1 VSIRQASFDADPL
14 LLNCSNG
21 TVNLRS
27 GSFQPHARTDFL
39 TRIAPAVY
47 VPGATS
53 PTWSRFLDRI
63 FDGNADLIAFVQRA
77 LGYSLTGDVSE
88 RAMFILY
95 GAGRNGKS
103 TLVETVARILGDYA
117 ATSSADMVSAR
128 KGDPGI
134 PVDLA
139 RLQGVRF
146 TMASETGEYSR
157 LDEARVKHIT
167 GGDRITARYLHRNPF
182 EFDPAF
188 KIWLSTNYQP
198 TIRGVDEGIWDR
210 IRLIPFTVRIPDS
223 EVDRYLKDKLLREA
237 PGILNWMIE
246 GCLAWQQRGLDT
258 VDSVVAAT
266 REYRAS
272 QDSVGGFLAES
283 CVMDAQSSIPV
294 GELYAAYEEWAKA
307 SGEFTVSKR
316 ALTNRM
322 RDRGFVIE
330 KMGPR
335 NMMSIQGVR
344 LPFASEGG
352 SVKSTM
358 YAIRH

>member
-1 VSIRQASFDADPL
+1 
-14 LLNCSNG
+14 
-21 TVNLRS
+21 
-27 GSFQPHARTDFL
+27 
-39 TRIAPAVY
+39 
-47 VPGATS
+47 
-53 PTWSRFLDRI
+53 
-63 FDGNADLIAFVQRA
+63 
-77 LGYSLTGDVSE
+77 
-88 RAMFILY
+88 
-95 GAGRNGKS
+95 
-103 TLVETVARILGDYA
+103 
-117 ATSSADMVSAR
+117 
-128 KGDPGI
+128 
-134 PVDLA
+134 
-139 RLQGVRF
+139 
-146 TMASETGEYSR
+146 
-157 LDEARVKHIT
+157 
-167 GGDRITARYLHRNPF
+167 
-182 EFDPAF
+182 
-188 KIWLSTNYQP
+188 
-198 TIRGVDEGIWDR
+198 
-210 IRLIPFTVRIPDS
+210 VRIPDT